1 MYFLSLLVTAV
12 YYLVELLSILIV
24 VRALVSWLPLSEDNK
39 FNSFLVLMTEP
50 IMDPIRRLLYKFEFT
65 RELPVDFSPIV
76 AIILLGIISSIL
88 KLL

>member
-1 MYFLSLLVTAV
+1 MYFLSWLLTSI

-39 FNSFLVLMTEP
+39 FNNFLVIMTEP
-50 IMDPIRRLLYKFEFT
+50 IMDPIRRLLYKFEFA

-76 AIILLGIISSIL
+76 AIILLGIISS
-88 KLL
+88 LLRLL